1 MYHEGDVG
9 WEDLLTYVQDVHTHT
24 RNPMT
29 DDHPTYLGLDTY
41 LGAVCP
47 INQGSI
53 SVPYLRRHFYP
64 ALTG

>member
-1 MYHEGDVG
+1 M
-9 WEDLLTYVQDVHTHT
+9 LTYVQDVHTP
-24 RNPMT
+24 RNSMT